1 MLYLV
6 GNGKFGEI
14 RFLKLLHSQKI
25 YFYCFRC
32 VFCLFV
38 FILFLREPFSYRG
51 QLSENQLSDDIIF
64 LKTLKVKK
72 KKKRKSS
79 LSCSILSRNRDS
91 QIHHVEE
98 RQY

>member
-1 MLYLV
+1 MR
-6 GNGKFGEI
+6 I
-14 RFLKLLHSQKI
+14 
-25 YFYCFRC
+25 
-32 VFCLFV
+32 LFV
-38 FILFLREPFSYRG
+38 CFYFILRELFSYGR